1 MKKHSATRSAF
12 INPRALVGFV
22 LLFLGVLLALFAFG
36 ATPHLPNSKAQE
48 ANSSGWFGRFVS
60 AFGVHLESQ
69 KFAALPA
76 PRGGGGGAPLSKFPG
91 EPAQGASQNQ
101 TATNYTGPRNDF
113 RRERRCLRSKVF
125 RCSTLGAHTNRC
137 KLGRC
142 RCGTCRIRP
151 LEQPPGYQ
159 RP

>member
-91 EPAQGASQNQ
+91 EPAQGTSQNQ

-113 RRERRCLRSKVF
+113 RPMKAVHTRTVNIRNRSGLRRRLKARAPLPSFKSFQVQYS
-125 RCSTLGAHTNRC
+125 R
-137 KLGRC
+137 
-142 RCGTCRIRP
+142 RP
-151 LEQPPGYQ
+151 HQA
-159 RP
+159 

>member
-1 MKKHSATRSAF
+1 MAKPVKTSASEKPCVSEKTPVGSHSPAMKKHSATRSAY
-12 INPRALVGFV
+12 INPRAWVGFV

-91 EPAQGASQNQ
+91 
-101 TATNYTGPRNDF
+101 
-113 RRERRCLRSKVF
+113 
-125 RCSTLGAHTNRC
+125 
-137 KLGRC
+137 
-142 RCGTCRIRP
+142 
-151 LEQPPGYQ
+151 
-159 RP
+159 